1 MSQEA
6 AWTVSNITAGNQ
18 NQIQM
23 VIDAG
28 VLQPLIDILVKGDFK
43 AQKEAAWAVT
53 NLTSGGSVQQIVHL
67 CGEVSRRT
75 THSSIFHKIASGSGK
90 GLD

>member
-1 MSQEA
+1 MCFQES
-6 AWTVSNITAGNQ
+6 AWTISNITAGNPD
-18 NQIQM
+18 QIQT

-28 VLQPLIDILVKGDFK
+28 CLQPLIDILVKGDFK

-67 CGEVSRRT
+67 CGEVCTMSSRLT
-75 THSSIFHKIASGSGK
+75 LYISCS
-90 GLD
+90 